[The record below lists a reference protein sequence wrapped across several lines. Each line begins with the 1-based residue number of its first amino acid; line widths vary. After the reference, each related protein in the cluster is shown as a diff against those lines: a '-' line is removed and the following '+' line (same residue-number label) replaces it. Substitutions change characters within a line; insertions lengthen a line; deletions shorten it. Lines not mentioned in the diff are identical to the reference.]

1 MKKGKLFKIVFLL
14 FVCFW
19 AILPV
24 SAAEMWEGRPQRW
37 DIFVNGAY
45 QTISCDYSRIP
56 SSHPCYGTIYSAVT
70 RFNNTSPSSV
80 RANYSSISVSANVFH
95 QVTSQNYWN
104 QIAHVR
110 WAYGFTVPTDEN
122 GRKYYDRE
130 DFYAQDAPSV
140 INIKRADIYYNPN
153 TSNFDGK
160 TYDFFIVL
168 AMHELGHAYG
178 LGHDPGTVMNDSPLP
193 QYASGL
199 TARDKQALQAF
210 YGGT

>member
-24 SAAEMWEGRPQRW
+24 SAVEMWEGRPQRW

-45 QTISCDYSRIP
+45 QTISSDSIFP

-80 RANYSSISVSANVFH
+80 RANYTTGMGANVQYFVAN
-95 QVTSQNYWN
+95 QSYWN
-104 QIAHVR
+104 SIVDGIGVFAS
-110 WAYGFTVPTDEN
+110 TVPTDN
-122 GRKYYDRE
+122 YGRRYTCEADYFVPGIPEWVYFQK
-130 DFYAQDAPSV
+130 
-140 INIKRADIYYNPN
+140 ADIYYNPDTGVFNGTTYN
-153 TSNFDGK
+153 THVV
-160 TYDFFIVL
+160 I

>member
-24 SAAEMWEGRPQRW
+24 SAVEMWEGRPQRW

-45 QTISCDYSRIP
+45 QTISSDSIFP

-80 RANYSSISVSANVFH
+80 RANYTTGMGANVQYFVAN
-95 QVTSQNYWN
+95 QSYWN
-104 QIAHVR
+104 IIVHGVGVFAS
-110 WAYGFTVPTDEN
+110 TVPTDN
-122 GRKYYDRE
+122 YGRRYTCEADYFVPGIPEWVYFQK
-130 DFYAQDAPSV
+130 
-140 INIKRADIYYNPN
+140 ADIYYNPDTSVFNGTTYN
-153 TSNFDGK
+153 THVV
-160 TYDFFIVL
+160 I

>member
-24 SAAEMWEGRPQRW
+24 SAVEMWEGRPQRW

-80 RANYSSISVSANVFH
+80 RANYTTGMGANVQYFVAN
-95 QVTSQNYWN
+95 QSYWN
-104 QIAHVR
+104 IIVHGVGVFAS
-110 WAYGFTVPTDEN
+110 TVPTDN
-122 GRKYYDRE
+122 YGRRYTCEADYFVPGIPEWVYFQK
-130 DFYAQDAPSV
+130 
-140 INIKRADIYYNPN
+140 ADIYYNPDTGVFNGTTYN
-153 TSNFDGK
+153 THVV
-160 TYDFFIVL
+160 I